1 MQTHQQVVEALARIT
16 DDALLGTPRD
26 DLVERAYTALDRVSF
41 DGIALRAPQRIDL
54 RKSASAPV
62 LLVAAQDAQRAGRV
76 PLPANAF
83 FLITHVG
90 PGGQAVSPAFPEPA
104 HKIPLPDQETPPPPS
119 SPSPTAR
126 TTGVE
131 FRDLH
136 AAKALPWE
144 AGRYA
149 VRVLAWD
156 WTSNVVTITLA
167 GDASTKPASIV
178 AASGPAEPGGLPSFL
193 KVPESPAL
201 GAPGVALALPSTPVK
216 AGTPVVARGGLRLAA
231 DSEWPKT
238 ADGTTVVPAT
248 VVLTRLGIL
257 TPILIDVRIPLPA
270 GTDLSPGREV
280 EAYFSV
286 DLAKSRTSPL
296 PAVEYSVWLVSGEH
310 LAGPVPLHLVS

>member
-16 DDALLGTPRD
+16 DEALLGTPRD
-26 DLVERAYTALDRVSF
+26 DLVERAYQALDGVSF

-54 RKSASAPV
+54 PKNASAPI
-62 LLVAAQDAQRAGRV
+62 LLVAAQDAQRAGGV

-90 PGGQAVSPAFPEPA
+90 PGGQAVSPAFPAPA
-104 HKIPLPDQETPPPPS
+104 HKIPLPNQKTPPPPS

-167 GDASTKPASIV
+167 GDASAKPASV
-178 AASGPAEPGGLPSFL
+178 AAASGPAEPGALPSFL
-193 KVPESPAL
+193 KVAESPAL
-201 GAPGVALALPSTPVK
+201 SGAGVALALPSTPVK
-216 AGTPVVARGGLRLAA
+216 AGTPVVARGSLRLAA

-257 TPILIDVRIPLPA
+257 TPILIELRIPLPA
-270 GTDLSPGREV
+270 GTNLSSGAEV
-280 EAYFSV
+280 NAYFSIDLGKSVRAPLSAV
-286 DLAKSRTSPL
+286 DYRA
-296 PAVEYSVWLVSGEH
+296 WLVSGEH
-310 LAGPVPLHLVS
+310 ASGPVPLQITP